1 MQTYADRNKGQTVKQ
16 NKMQDQQV
24 PDCDECPSSKIY
36 FAVLTRE
43 PERLIQQKNIQRRTT
58 ILHHDGM
65 RYIIDNGAP
74 VTVVPKRKFIEMTP
88 IQPLQAEYR
97 DVNSNE
103 RLFEG
108 KTLANNET
116 SG

>member
-24 PDCDECPSSKIY
+24 
-36 FAVLTRE
+36 
-43 PERLIQQKNIQRRTT
+43 LIETNVPQAKSNLRFSQENQKGSFNKRNIQRRTT

-74 VTVVPKRKFIEMTP
+74 VTVVPKLKFIEMTP
-88 IQPLQAEYR
+88 IHPLQAEYR
-97 DVNSNE
+97 DVNSNK

-108 KTLANNET
+108 KTLVNNAT